1 MRAQAIATID
11 GDRSRTALQKSM
23 GQLGRMLVLGGL
35 ALAGVGVLLV
45 VAERLG
51 LGRLPGDMLWKRKN
65 TTVYFPVVT
74 SLIVSVVLTVILN
87 LLLRRK

>member
-1 MRAQAIATID
+1 
-11 GDRSRTALQKSM
+11 M
-23 GQLGRMLVLGGL
+23 GQLGRMLVVGGL
-35 ALAGVGVLLV
+35 ALAVVGALLV

-65 TTVYFPVVT
+65 MTVYFPVVT
-74 SLIVSVVLTVILN
+74 SLIVSVVLTVVLN